1 MIAKLVDFSL
11 NNRFIVLIVAL
22 LLFGWGAIS
31 FHNLPVEAYPDV
43 ANNYVNIIT
52 QWPGRTAEEVE
63 QQVTVPVENVMA
75 GIPHMT
81 HLRSTT
87 LAGLSSVTMIFDDD
101 SIDNVNRELV
111 NERLGQITLPS
122 GLQPQMGT
130 DWSPVG
136 QIFWYTLKSTNPAV
150 DTMQLKSIEDWQL
163 EKAFRSV
170 PGVVDVSSF
179 GGLTREYQVTVD
191 PNKLISYGL
200 TLQQVQQ
207 QLAANNVD
215 AGGSFIEQGE
225 QQINVQEVG
234 LFKNVHDIEQTVLKA
249 ANGTA
254 LRVSDV
260 ATVAQGPKIR
270 LGQIGKT
277 CKPELGTCVYRD
289 PDAPANKTGNKAIRR
304 EDGRMVDDND
314 VVEGV
319 VLLQKGDNSDSTLEG
334 IHAKVKELNDHVLP
348 KGVTIVPFLDRSDL
362 LKLTTHTVLENLTEG
377 IVLVVIILFLFL
389 GNFRG
394 ALIVAFTIPF
404 ALLFASILLNLNH
417 IPANLL
423 SLGALDF
430 GMVVDGAVV
439 MVENIVRHLSHG
451 RREGMTTMDQIREAA
466 HEVQRP
472 VFYAIAIIITAYLPI
487 FTLQSV
493 EGRLFKP
500 MSWTVAFA
508 LLGALTFSMILAPV
522 MASFLFPKGAREWE
536 NPVLAWIIN
545 RYRHM
550 AIWSI
555 EHKYVP
561 IGVWVGLIGLAFFL
575 GFSGVIGSEFL
586 PHLDEGAIW
595 VRGSLAPSTGP
606 TESLKIADHAREVLG
621 SFPEVTQ
628 VVSQIGRPDD
638 GTDTTGFFN
647 TEYFVD
653 LKPKAEWRPV
663 FERNKDELIAAMDR
677 ELDKTP
683 GVIWNFS
690 QPISDNVEEAV
701 SGVKGELAVKLYGT
715 DLKTLE
721 EKGDQIVSVMS
732 KIPGVADL
740 GLFRVIGQPNL
751 NYVVDREA
759 AARFGINVAD
769 IQAAIEGA
777 VGGTIAGAPI
787 TQVLDGE
794 ARYDVMARYSP
805 QYRQTP
811 FEIGNILLLAPS
823 GEHVPLSQV
832 TKASVTDGAEEIY
845 REGGTRYVAI
855 KYSVRD
861 RDLGSTVEEAIA
873 KVNREVKL
881 PQGYKLDWAGE
892 YESQKRSSRRLMLV
906 LPITVMM
913 IFMILYG
920 MFSSFK
926 WATLILANVAMA
938 PVGGLLALLFTGTHF
953 SVSSGVG
960 FLALF
965 GVSVQTG
972 IIMLEYINQMRV
984 NGHSV
989 KDAAVEGAVLRIR
1002 PIMMTMLVATL
1013 GLLPAALSHGI
1024 GSDSQRPFAI
1034 VIVGGLVCALVVSV
1048 FLLPTLYVW
1057 VARSTDVLPHPDT
1070 EFQN

>member
-1 MIAKLVDFSL
+1 MIKRLVDYAL
-11 NNRFIVLIVAL
+11 NNRFIVLVFAV
-22 LLFGWGAIS
+22 LLFVWGAIS

-43 ANNYVNIIT
+43 ANNYVNLIT
-52 QWPGRTAEEVE
+52 QWPGRSAEEVE
-63 QQVTVPVENVMA
+63 QQVTVPLENVVA

-101 SIDNVNRELV
+101 SVNDTNRSKV
-111 NERLGQITLPS
+111 VERLTQVSLPT
-122 GLQPQMGT
+122 GLQPQIGT

-136 QIFWYTLKSTNPAV
+136 QIYWYTLKSTNPEY

-179 GGLTREYQVTVD
+179 GGLTREYQVIVD
-191 PNKLISYGL
+191 PQKLISYGL

-215 AGGSFIEQGE
+215 AGGSFIEQGQ

-234 LFKNVHDIEQTVLKA
+234 LFKNTHDIEQTVLKA
-249 ANGTA
+249 SNGTA

-260 ATVAQGPKIR
+260 ATVVQGPKIR

-277 CKPELGTCVYRD
+277 CKFTADTCNYMGD
-289 PDAPANKTGNKAIRR
+289 R
-304 EDGRMVDDND
+304 EKVLRHDDGKLLDDND

-319 VLLQKGDNSDSTLEG
+319 VLLQKGDNSDATLDA

-348 KGVTIVPFLDRSDL
+348 PGVKIVPFLDRSDL
-362 LKLTTHTVLENLTEG
+362 LKLTTHTVLENLTIG
-377 IVLVVIILFLFL
+377 ILLVAGILLIFL
-389 GNFRG
+389 GNIRG
-394 ALIVAFTIPF
+394 ALIVAITIPF
-404 ALLFASILLNLNH
+404 SLLFASICLDLNH

-430 GMVVDGAVV
+430 GMVVEGAVV
-439 MVENIVRHLSHG
+439 MVENIVRHLSHK
-451 RREGMTTMDQIREAA
+451 RQLDKSVMEQIREAA

-472 VFYAIAIIITAYLPI
+472 VFYAITIIIIAYLPI

-500 MSWTVAFA
+500 MAWTVAFA
-508 LLGALTFSMILAPV
+508 LLGSLIFSMLLAPV
-522 MASFLFPKGAREWE
+522 LAGFVFPNGATEWE
-536 NPVLAWIIN
+536 NPVMVWLTN
-545 RYRHM
+545 RYRKDASW
-550 AIWSI
+550 AIDHTI
-555 EHKYVP
+555 VP
-561 IGVWVGLIGLAFFL
+561 LGAAGLLIGLGAFL
-575 GFSGVIGSEFL
+575 AFSGVIGSEFL

-595 VRGSLAPSTGP
+595 VRGSLAPSSGP
-606 TESLKIADHAREVLG
+606 TESRAIADHTRIVLA

-653 LKPKAEWRPV
+653 LKPKDDWRPA
-663 FERNKDELIAAMDR
+663 FHKDKEELIAAMDR
-677 ELDKTP
+677 ELEQTP
-683 GVIWNFS
+683 GVVWNFS

-721 EKGDQIVSVMS
+721 EKGDEIVGVMGR
-732 KIPGVADL
+732 IQGVADL
-740 GLFRVIGQPNL
+740 GLFHVIGQPNL
-751 NYVVDREA
+751 NYTVDRAA
-759 AARFGINVAD
+759 AARYGINVAD
-769 IQAAIEGA
+769 IQGAIEGA
-777 VGGTIAGAPI
+777 VGGTIAGAPV

-805 QYRQTP
+805 QYRTTP
-811 FEIGNILLLAPS
+811 EEIGNILLLSPS
-823 GEHVPLSQV
+823 GQRVSLTQLTHVD
-832 TKASVTDGAEEIY
+832 VTDGAEQIG
-845 REGGTRYVAI
+845 REGGGRYVAI
-855 KYSVRD
+855 KYSVRN
-861 RDLGSTVEEAIA
+861 RDLGSTVEEAIS
-873 KVNREVKL
+873 KVNKQVKL
-881 PQGYKLDWAGE
+881 PPGYHLDWAGE
-892 YESQKRSSRRLMLV
+892 YESQKRSSRRLMIV
-906 LPITVMM
+906 CPITVML
-913 IFMILYG
+913 IFIILYG
-920 MFSSFK
+920 MFKSFK
-926 WATLILANVAMA
+926 WAILVLISVTIA
-938 PVGGLLALLFTGTHF
+938 PVGGLLALLLTGNHF

-972 IIMLEYINQMRV
+972 IIMLECINQMRAR
-984 NGHSV
+984 GLDI
-989 KDAAVEGAVLRIR
+989 KEAALEGAVVRLR
-1002 PIMMTMLVATL
+1002 PIMMTMIVATL

-1034 VIVGGLVCALVVSV
+1034 VIVGGLIGALLIGV
-1048 FLLPTLYVW
+1048 FLLPCLYVW
-1057 VARSTDVLPHPDT
+1057 MARPNDILPVPDS
-1070 EFQN
+1070 EFEN